1 MPTRDAARCV
11 VFDVGGTS
19 LRAALYS
26 PLDRRL
32 YNTLRVPTPS
42 RLESAGDGTWSD
54 LCATM
59 RLLERRL
66 MDGHDAAIVSV
77 ALPGPIS
84 PAGALLAAPTVCG
97 RPGSVI
103 DARNEL
109 TAMWPRSKVVVVNDI
124 TAAGYRYVE
133 RGYRDFCIITISSG
147 IGHKVFAAGQ
157 PLTGPGGRGGEIGH
171 LRVDYSADALV
182 CDCGLRGHL
191 GAVSS
196 GRGTVRLAQRIA
208 GMNPD
213 AFARS
218 RLASDVHSD
227 AGAVDAVRLA
237 DAFRDGDEFA
247 VDVVSAAA
255 TYIGHALAAI
265 HTATGTERFVIIGG
279 FAFALGERY
288 RTLLAAAAAASCWDL
303 GVEWNSI
310 VEFGVEDDDAGMLGA
325 GFCATGLTERR

>member
-1 MPTRDAARCV
+1 MATPDAARCM

-19 LRAALYS
+19 LRAGVYS
-26 PLDRRL
+26 PFDRGL
-32 YNTLRVPTPS
+32 YNTIRVPTPS
-42 RLESAGDGTWSD
+42 RLESADDRAWKEV
-54 LCATM
+54 CAMMHT
-59 RLLERRL
+59 LERQL
-66 MDGHDAAIVSV
+66 MDGDDAAIVSV

-84 PAGALLAAPTVCG
+84 PAGTLLAAPTVCG
-97 RPGSVI
+97 RSASVI

-109 TAMWPRSKVVVVNDI
+109 SAMWPRSKVVVVNDI

-133 RGYRDFCIITISSG
+133 SGYRDFCIVTISSG

-171 LRVDYSADALV
+171 LRVDYSPEALV

-208 GMNPD
+208 ATNHD
-213 AFARS
+213 AFAHS

-227 AGAVDAVRLA
+227 AGAIDAIRLA
-237 DAFRDGDEFA
+237 SAFRDGDQFA
-247 VDVVSAAA
+247 VDVVNAAA
-255 TYIGHALAAI
+255 LHIGHALAAI
-265 HTATGTERFVIIGG
+265 HTTTGTERFVIIGG

-288 RTLLAAAAAASCWDL
+288 RSQLAAAAAASCWDL
-303 GVEWNSI
+303 GVRWDSI
-310 VEFGVEDDDAGMLGA
+310 VEFGVDDDDAGMLGA
-325 GFCATGLTERR
+325 GAYATGLTAGR